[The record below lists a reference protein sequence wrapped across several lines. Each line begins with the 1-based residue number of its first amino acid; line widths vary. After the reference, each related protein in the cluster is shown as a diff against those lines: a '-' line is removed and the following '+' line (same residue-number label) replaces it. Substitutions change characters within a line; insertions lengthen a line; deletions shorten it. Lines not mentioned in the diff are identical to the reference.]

1 MTYYYLPRTLHA
13 ANTFTFSSQQ
23 IALADTLPNF
33 PYYYF
38 PWLVFGVLKRKSIN
52 LFSVS
57 CLVGV
62 RYPKY
67 IVCLIFILHK
77 KCLLLVGCWTSDH
90 ISLKMMF
97 CVSAFSLIN
106 ALRTLD
112 RNDLTKISL
121 LKYLDFMHAYVTT
134 PKNISF

>member
-13 ANTFTFSSQQ
+13 ANIHLHFVHSRLHWHQ
-23 IALADTLPNF
+23 IHSPIFHIIT
-33 PYYYF
+33 F

-97 CVSAFSLIN
+97 YVSAFSLIN
-106 ALRTLD
+106 SLQTLD
-112 RNDLTKISL
+112 GNDLRS
-121 LKYLDFMHAYVTT
+121 DQ
-134 PKNISF
+134 NIIAC